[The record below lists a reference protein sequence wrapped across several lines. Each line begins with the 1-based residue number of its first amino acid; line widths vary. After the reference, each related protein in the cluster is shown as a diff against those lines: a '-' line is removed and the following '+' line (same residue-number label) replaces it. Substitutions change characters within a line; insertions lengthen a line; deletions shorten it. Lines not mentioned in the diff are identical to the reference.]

1 MELEHNHPLTFTEGH
16 ADFYRGCPPC
26 EEMMRL
32 LSEVARPRIDFQQ
45 RATYGPVTIPNLE
58 REVSNVRESV

>member
-1 MELEHNHPLTFTEGH
+1 MELEHNHAPTFTDGH

-32 LSEVARPRIDFQQ
+32 LSDIAKPRFPLGTGAKYD
-45 RATYGPVTIPNLE
+45 PVTIPNIE
-58 REVSNVRESV
+58 RLT